1 MKIGVIGAGRLG
13 LTFALLCEKNG
24 YDVLVSD
31 VREDYVFNL
40 NQKICI
46 TNEPLVQS
54 MLLDTTKFS
63 ATTNNIEVIE
73 NSDIIFIFVATP
85 STLDGNYDTTKVF
98 EVVSDFYTANSLDIQ
113 LYGKKVIV
121 GCTTNPGDTEQVQQ
135 RLNMFNIQVAY
146 NPEFIAQG
154 EIVKGLEE
162 SDIVLIGTDYT
173 ELGNELI
180 EIYKRIQTTAV
191 NAYVMSPKAAELTK
205 IGINCFLTT
214 KISYANMMGDIMVK
228 AGLED
233 EINMVL
239 TAIGGD
245 TRVGKKYM
253 KYGFG
258 FGGPCLPRDNR
269 ALGYY
274 AKNLGM
280 ELNLP
285 LTVDNFNKEHANF
298 LKEYY
303 ISKNP
308 DKSVPFV
315 MNYITYKKGTDIT
328 EESQQFQLCIDLLT
342 EGYSVNVI
350 EIDAVSKQL
359 NSLSESYNGR
369 LRFFKP
375 GTNPEGFKIN
385 LQ

>member
-24 YDVLVSD
+24 YEVIVSD
-31 VREDYVFNL
+31 VREDYVYNL
-40 NQKICI
+40 NQRICI
-46 TNEPLVQS
+46 TNEPLIQS
-54 MLLDTTKFS
+54 MLLDVTKFTATTK
-63 ATTNNIEVIE
+63 NIEVIE
-73 NSDIIFIFVATP
+73 NADIIFTFVATP
-85 STLDGNYDTTKVF
+85 STIDGNYDTTKVF
-98 EVVSDFYTANSLDIQ
+98 EVVSDFYTANSLNIP
-113 LYGKKVIV
+113 LYNKKLII
-121 GCTTNPGDTEQVQQ
+121 GCTTNPGDTSQIQQ

-162 SDIVLIGTDYT
+162 SDIVLIGTEYQ
-173 ELGNELI
+173 ELSNELI
-180 EIYKRIQTTAV
+180 EIYKKIQTTTV

-228 AGLED
+228 SGLED

-239 TAIGGD
+239 AAVGGD

-269 ALGYY
+269 ALGHY
-274 AKNLGM
+274 AKNIGM

-298 LKEYY
+298 LKQHY
-303 ISKNP
+303 IQLNP
-308 DKSVPFV
+308 DKSIPFV
-315 MNYITYKKGTDIT
+315 MNYITYKRGTDIL
-328 EESQQFQLCIDLLT
+328 EESQQFQLCIDLLN
-342 EGYSVNVI
+342 EGYCVNVI
-350 EIDAVSKQL
+350 EIEEVAKKL
-359 NSLSESYNGR
+359 NSLSESYNSR
-369 LRFFKP
+369 LKFFKP
-375 GTNPEGFKIN
+375 GTTPIGYKIN

>member
-1 MKIGVIGAGRLG
+1 MKIGIIGAGRLG

-24 YDVLVSD
+24 YDVIVSD
-31 VREDYVFNL
+31 IREDYVFNL

-63 ATTNNIEVIE
+63 ATTNNVEVIK
-73 NSDIIFIFVATP
+73 NSDLIFIFVATP

-98 EVVSDFYTANSLDIQ
+98 DIVSDFYSANSQNIQ

-135 RLNMFNIQVAY
+135 RLNMFNVQVAY

-154 EIVKGLEE
+154 EIVKGLEQ
-162 SDIVLIGTDYT
+162 SDIVLIGTEYT
-173 ELGNELI
+173 ELGNDLI
-180 EIYKRIQTTAV
+180 DVYKKIQTTTV

-214 KISYANMMGDIMVK
+214 KISYANMMGDIMIK
-228 AGLED
+228 SGLES
-233 EINMVL
+233 EISMVL
-239 TAIGGD
+239 SAIGGD
-245 TRVGKKYM
+245 TRVGKKYIN
-253 KYGFG
+253 YGFG

-269 ALGYY
+269 ALGHY

-285 LTVDNFNKEHANF
+285 LTVDNFNKEHSNF

-303 ISKNP
+303 IEKNP
-308 DKSVPFV
+308 DRTVPFV
-315 MNYITYKKGTDIT
+315 MKYITYKKGTDIT
-328 EESQQFQLCIDLLT
+328 EESQQFQLCIDLLD

-350 EIDAVSKQL
+350 EIDSVITQL

-369 LRFFKP
+369 LRFFKV
-375 GTNPEGFKIN
+375 GTNPEGYKIN

>member
-24 YDVLVSD
+24 YDVIVSD
-31 VREDYVFNL
+31 VREDYIFNL

-54 MLLDTTKFS
+54 MLLNTNKLS
-63 ATTNNIEVIE
+63 ATTSNIEVIK

-98 EVVSDFYTANSLDIQ
+98 EVVSDFYSANSQEVI
-113 LYGKKVIV
+113 LYNKKVII

-135 RLNMFNIQVAY
+135 RLNMFNMQVAY

-154 EIVKGLEE
+154 EIVKGLEQ
-162 SDIVLIGTDYT
+162 SDIVLIGTDYI

-180 EIYKRIQTTAV
+180 ELYKRIQTTDV
-191 NAYVMSPKAAELTK
+191 NAYVMSPKSAELTK

-214 KISYANMMGDIMVK
+214 KISYANMMGDIMIK
-228 AGLED
+228 SGLEN
-233 EINMVL
+233 EISMVL
-239 TAIGGD
+239 SAIGGD

-253 KYGFG
+253 NYGFG

-303 ISKNP
+303 MEKNP
-308 DKSVPFV
+308 DKTVPFV

-342 EGYSVNVI
+342 EGYFVNVI
-350 EIDAVSKQL
+350 EIDSVSKQL

-369 LRFFKP
+369 LRFFKV

>member
-1 MKIGVIGAGRLG
+1 M
-13 LTFALLCEKNG
+13 
-24 YDVLVSD
+24 LVGS
-31 VREDYVFNL
+31 
-40 NQKICI
+40 
-46 TNEPLVQS
+46 
-54 MLLDTTKFS
+54 TKLS
-63 ATTNNIEVIE
+63 ATTSNIEVIK
-73 NSDIIFIFVATP
+73 NTDIIFIFVPTP
-85 STLDGNYDTTKVF
+85 STLDGNYDTTKIF
-98 EVVSDFYTANSLDIQ
+98 EVVSDFYTANSQDIIM
-113 LYGKKVIV
+113 YGKKVIV
-121 GCTTNPGDTEQVQQ
+121 GCTVNPGDTEQVQQ
-135 RLNMFNIQVAY
+135 RLNMFNIKVAY

-154 EIVKGLEE
+154 EIVKGFEQ
-162 SDIVLIGTDYT
+162 SDIILIGTEYT
-173 ELGNELI
+173 ELGDDLI
-180 EIYKRIQTTAV
+180 EIYKKIQTTNV
-191 NAYVMSPKAAELTK
+191 NQYVMSPKAAELTK

-228 AGLED
+228 SGLES
-233 EINMVL
+233 EIGMVL
-239 TAIGGD
+239 SAIGGD

-253 KYGFG
+253 NYGFG

-269 ALGYY
+269 ALGHY

-303 ISKNP
+303 MEKNP
-308 DKSVPFV
+308 DKTAPFV

-350 EIDAVSKQL
+350 EIDSVSKKL
-359 NSLSESYNGR
+359 NTLSEYYNGR
-369 LRFFKP
+369 LRFFKI
-375 GTNPEGFKIN
+375 GTNPEGYKIN

>member
-24 YDVLVSD
+24 YDVFVSD

-40 NQKICI
+40 NQKICM
-46 TNEPLVQS
+46 TNEPLVKS
-54 MLLDTTKFS
+54 MLVGSTRLS
-63 ATTNNIEVIE
+63 ATTSNVEVIK
-73 NSDIIFIFVATP
+73 NTDIIFIFVPTP
-85 STLDGNYDTTKVF
+85 STLDGDYDTTKVF
-98 EVVSDFYTANSLDIQ
+98 EVVSDFYTANSQDITI
-113 LYGKKVIV
+113 YGKKVIV
-121 GCTTNPGDTEQVQQ
+121 GCTVNPGDTEKVQQ
-135 RLNMFNIQVAY
+135 RLNMFNIKVAY

-154 EIVKGLEE
+154 EIVKGLEQ
-162 SDIVLIGTDYT
+162 SDIILIGTEHT
-173 ELGNELI
+173 QLGDELI
-180 EIYKRIQTTAV
+180 EIYNKIQTTNV
-191 NAYVMSPKAAELTK
+191 NQYVMSPKAAELTK

-228 AGLED
+228 SGLES
-233 EINMVL
+233 EISIVL
-239 TAIGGD
+239 SAIGGD

-253 KYGFG
+253 NYGFG

-269 ALGYY
+269 ALGHY

-303 ISKNP
+303 MDKNP
-308 DKSVPFV
+308 DKTVPFV

-350 EIDAVSKQL
+350 EIDSVSKKL
-359 NSLSESYNGR
+359 NTLSNHYNGR
-369 LRFFKP
+369 LRFFKI
-375 GTNPEGFKIN
+375 GTNPEGYKIN